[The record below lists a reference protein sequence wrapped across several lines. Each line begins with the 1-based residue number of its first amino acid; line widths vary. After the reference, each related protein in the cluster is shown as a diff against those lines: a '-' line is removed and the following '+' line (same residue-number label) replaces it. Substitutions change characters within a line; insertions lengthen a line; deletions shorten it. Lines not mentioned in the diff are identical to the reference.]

1 MIWYCRKHR
10 LYEEKGPYDDLK
22 MNNANDNVYCTVI
35 DWLIKVLSNGVAIKN
50 KKNMFDFWLTCVFKC
65 TLKLNILTK
74 GSYSSN
80 MCDGLLLT
88 HFADATIL
96 LIIKTE

>member
-35 DWLIKVLSNGVAIKN
+35 D
-50 KKNMFDFWLTCVFKC
+50 
-65 TLKLNILTK
+65 
-74 GSYSSN
+74 
-80 MCDGLLLT
+80 
-88 HFADATIL
+88 
-96 LIIKTE
+96 